1 MTINWKRLF
10 ILTTA
15 ALSTIFAFGEA
26 QSPLPSGAIVQKL
39 YRGFIQ
45 PEGPVWVDSIGLLL
59 SDIQGNKIY
68 EWSKTDGSVKS
79 FLNPSYNSNG
89 LALDRQG
96 RLILT
101 QMGLRRV
108 SRREF
113 NGTIISLAS
122 TFRGIKFNSPNDV
135 VVKSD
140 SSIFFTDPDYNIP
153 SNYGTRLNYQGIY
166 RISPSGTVALL
177 DSTLNEPNGIC
188 FSPDEKTLYVND
200 SHKCII
206 YAWDVVDDSVISG
219 KRVFYTLPTSISED
233 NINYADGMKT
243 DSAGNIYCTGP
254 MGIWIVSSSGT
265 YLDKISMSKSP
276 SNCAW
281 GDADRKTLYITA
293 TDSSLYKIRFLATD
307 VKNSPAHPIKLFQ
320 LSANYPNPFNPSTVI
335 KYRLSVNI
343 LVTLKIYDMLG
354 KEVATLVNAAQ
365 PAGDH
370 VAIFDGSAFPSG
382 VYFYTLRAGAYMET
396 KKLMLIK

>member
-1 MTINWKRLF
+1 
-10 ILTTA
+10 
-15 ALSTIFAFGEA
+15 
-26 QSPLPSGAIVQKL
+26 
-39 YRGFIQ
+39 
-45 PEGPVWVDSIGLLL
+45 
-59 SDIQGNKIY
+59 
-68 EWSKTDGSVKS
+68 
-79 FLNPSYNSNG
+79 
-89 LALDRQG
+89 
-96 RLILT
+96 
-101 QMGLRRV
+101 MGLRRV

-140 SSIFFTDPDYNIP
+140 SSIFFTDPNYNIP

-254 MGIWIVSSSGT
+254 LGIWIVSSSGT

-307 VKNSPAHPIKLFQ
+307 VKNSPAQPVKLFQ

-335 KYRLSVNI
+335 RYRLSVNI
-343 LVTLKIYDMLG
+343 FVTLKIYDMLG

-370 VAIFDGSAFPSG
+370 AAIFDGSAFPSG
-382 VYFYTLRAGAYMET
+382 VYFYTLRSGAYMET